1 MTFDVLLDGRTL
13 RVEVRNQGVRY
24 SVTLGGRTL
33 EVDYQQT
40 GGGFASLL
48 IAGHSYEVAVS
59 RLGTAYRVAFPDDEV
74 LLELGPAA
82 RGGVAAPRGTAA
94 GPARILAPM
103 PGKIVRLLV
112 EPGQQVQADQG
123 LVVVEAMKMEN
134 ELRAPRAG
142 RVRETSVREGQAVE
156 MGAVLVV
163 VE

>member
-1 MTFDVLLDGRTL
+1 VIYEVVLEGRAL
-13 RVEVRNQGVRY
+13 RVEVRPEGHRVA
-24 SVTLGGRTL
+24 VTVDGRTL
-33 EVDYQQT
+33 EIDHVDL
-40 GGGFASLL
+40 GGGFANLL
-48 IAGHSYEVAVS
+48 VAGRSYDVVVS
-59 RLGTAYRVAFPDDEV
+59 RQGSAFRVAFPEGEV
-74 LLELGPAA
+74 LLELGPAS
-82 RGGVAAPRGTAA
+82 RGGLAAPRAA
-94 GPARILAPM
+94 ASGPARILAPM